1 MTAPRTRKIS
11 LLVRWLKFNAVG
23 AVGICVQLFAVYVF
37 GSVCALDSLW
47 ATALAVES
55 AVLHNFFWHENFTW
69 RDRPPISHRGVLLRL
84 FGFNATTGAVS
95 IAGNLLFVSL
105 FMNQLHA
112 SLVTANLCAV
122 AACSL
127 INFIVNDRIVFRAAP
142 KSRNSTR
149 NGSALLASH

>member
-1 MTAPRTRKIS
+1 MITRCTDKFS

-23 AVGICVQLFAVYVF
+23 AAGICVQLFAVYVF

-69 RDRPPISHRGVLLRL
+69 CDRPPISRHSVLFRL
-84 FGFNATTGAVS
+84 VGFNATTGAVS

-105 FMNQLHA
+105 FTNRLHA
-112 SLVTANLCAV
+112 SIVVANLCAV

-127 INFIVNDRIVFRAAP
+127 INFAVNDRLVFRAVKKSP
-142 KSRNSTR
+142 TSSRNSST
-149 NGSALLASH
+149 LLTSH